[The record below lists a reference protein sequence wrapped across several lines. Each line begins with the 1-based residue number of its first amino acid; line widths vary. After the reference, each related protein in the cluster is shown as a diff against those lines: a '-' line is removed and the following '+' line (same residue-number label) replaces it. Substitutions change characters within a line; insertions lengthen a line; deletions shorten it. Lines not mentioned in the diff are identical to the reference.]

1 MTHAASAYGTS
12 WQFARGKAYC
22 RDAAMLQW
30 MAVEAADA
38 VRVAPLAR
46 VLALVGLSI
55 AGKAVACRV
64 TGVAAQAPVVLVAL
78 HAVRAVLV
86 TTAALPT
93 LVRRCV
99 AFIRRA
105 LLDGGNCLTST
116 VPITGARGLKAI
128 RIGIARDG
136 RAD

>member
-86 TTAALPT
+86 TTAAFNSIAKASRRVTGSFGLNNPGSFPEIAP
-93 LVRRCV
+93 LVYNRQ
-99 AFIRRA
+99 
-105 LLDGGNCLTST
+105 
-116 VPITGARGLKAI
+116 
-128 RIGIARDG
+128 IACPSL
-136 RAD
+136 